1 MLRDPLS
8 RSISAYY
15 FWGELYKMKHA
26 QKFMKSDKSKLAQ
39 DTRDRQL
46 SQFAPMPQ
54 LGKSN
59 IIMSDVLV
67 NGQHF
72 QYHGNEAT
80 SPPLLIAMRYANHTV
95 FKRGMPGPS
104 YTWSAFADN
113 IRDAVNAVK
122 SDRICTIVLERLHES
137 LVVASHVLGWSL
149 ADMVV
154 VKHRKALSSHP
165 KASSWPSE
173 AVAMLTRQ
181 LNAPNIGEYEL
192 YNASV
197 AKLDQR
203 IQILT
208 TIGIDIAAQVV
219 TLKAL
224 QRRASEACLS
234 FLFILEFL
242 FVLCVT
248 SYDVSTLTYWLIR
261 IN

>member
-1 MLRDPLS
+1 
-8 RSISAYY
+8 
-15 FWGELYKMKHA
+15 MKHA

-46 SQFAPMPQ
+46 SQIAPMPQ

-59 IIMSDVLV
+59 IAMSNVLV

-80 SPPLLIAMRYANHTV
+80 SPPPLIAMRYANHTV

-165 KASSWPSE
+165 KASSWPPE

-224 QRRASEACLS
+224 QRRVSEVS
-234 FLFILEFL
+234 FVI
-242 FVLCVT
+242 
-248 SYDVSTLTYWLIR
+248 STR
-261 IN
+261 S